1 MKLSLLMGKLL
12 LSVATLMGVMG
23 VVVLSPSSTV
33 GQTNPDSAP
42 QQESSEADA
51 ELAEAEQLMQQVIE
65 LYNQGQYADA
75 IPLAERALAIR
86 EKVLGAEHPDVA
98 TSLNNLALLYR
109 AMGNYPQAEPL
120 LQRAL
125 AIREKMLGAEH
136 PDVATSLGNLALLY
150 DEMGSYQQ
158 AEPLYQRALAIRER
172 VLGVEHPDVATSLS
186 NLAGLYRAMG
196 NYQQAEPLLQRALAI
211 REKALG
217 AEHPD
222 VAAASLNSLAV
233 LYSDM
238 GNYQQAEPLLQRA
251 LAIRE
256 KVLGAEHPDVAT
268 SLNNL
273 AGLYR
278 EMGNYPQAEP
288 LLQRALSIWETVLG
302 AEHPHVAISL
312 NNLALLYFNMGNYQ
326 QAEPLLQRALAIREK
341 VLGTEHPNVAISLNN
356 LAGLYR
362 EMGNYPQAEPFYQR
376 ALSIWETVLGAE
388 HPHVAVSLNNL
399 ALLYSNMGNYPQAEP
414 LLQRALA
421 IREKVLGAEH
431 PDVANSL
438 DNLANLYLKTGNYP
452 KAEPLYQRALAI
464 KEKALGAEHP
474 QVASS
479 LNNLEALYS
488 DMGNYQQAE
497 SLLQQTLAIREKA
510 LGAEHPHVAQS
521 LNNLA
526 GLYWARGKSTQAIT
540 LLARGTN
547 IEENNLEPIL
557 ATGSEAQK
565 HAYMETLSGIIDWTI
580 SMHLLEVPNNPEA
593 AYLALTTLLRRK
605 GRILDA
611 VTDNLQTLR
620 ENLTPEDQE
629 LLDQLAATRS
639 QLAALLFK
647 EAEDIPPEEYRK
659 KFANLKAKA
668 NQLENTLSRRSAQ
681 FRTESQ
687 PVTIEAVQQ
696 LIPVDTALIELVQY
710 KPYNPAAKR
719 DERWETPH
727 YAAYILHATGEPQWL
742 DLGEAAPIN
751 QTVAE
756 FRHALQHRSGTI
768 KQIARTLDEQLM
780 QPIRQKLGNTN
791 KLLLS
796 PDSQL
801 NLIPFAALVDEN
813 NNYLVENYAITY
825 LTSGRDLLKL
835 QHSSP
840 SQSAPLLVANPD
852 YSNPGDSAPIACRDV
867 TCHVSTSTGG
877 EGFRSADSQRSTDLT
892 TLEFQPLPGTAEEA
906 VAVFIRNLSRYPI
919 KRFASNNSTNC

>member
-288 LLQRALSIWETVLG
+288 LL
-302 AEHPHVAISL
+302 
-312 NNLALLYFNMGNYQ
+312 
-326 QAEPLLQRALAIREK
+326 
-341 VLGTEHPNVAISLNN
+341 
-356 LAGLYR
+356 
-362 EMGNYPQAEPFYQR
+362 QR